1 MQDPLF
7 FTTPAY
13 QPLAAEIASLVRGKL
28 EAIEREVF
36 PDGERY
42 QRIMPSVD
50 QRDCVIIGG
59 TDSDASTLD
68 LFDLACGIV
77 TGGAQTV
84 SLVLPYFG
92 YGTMDRDV
100 KAGEIVTAKT
110 RALLFSSVPRA
121 ASGNRIFLFD
131 THAEGLPYYFE
142 GHLRTF
148 HLYGEE
154 ILLPAIRALGGENF
168 VLGTVDAGRAK
179 WVAHFADKLGVD
191 TAIVLKRR
199 LSGRHTEIN
208 GLSAPV
214 AGRPVIIY
222 DDMIRSGGSLLSA
235 AEAYLK
241 EGATYIGVVASHGIF
256 AEEAAQKI
264 LDSGLIRQIVVTNS
278 HPRAQAIAAQF
289 PLIQIIS
296 CAPVLAHPFLP
307 GV

>member
-1 MQDPLF
+1 MQGPLF

-13 QPLAAEIASLVRGKL
+13 QPLATEIAHLAHSELSVV
-28 EAIEREVF
+28 EREVF

-50 QRDCVIIGG
+50 RRDCVIIGG
-59 TDSDASTLD
+59 TDTDGSTLD

-77 TGGAQTV
+77 SGGAQTV

-100 KAGEIVTAKT
+100 KPGEIVTAKT
-110 RALLFSSVPRA
+110 RALLLSSVPRA

-154 ILLPAIRALGGENF
+154 ILLPAIAALGGENF

-179 WVAHFADKLGVD
+179 WVGHFADKLGVD
-191 TAIVLKRR
+191 TAIILKRR
-199 LSGRHTEIN
+199 LSGRHTEID

-235 AEAYLK
+235 ATAYLK
-241 EGATYIGVVASHGIF
+241 EGATYVGVVASHGIF

-264 LDSGLIRQIVVTNS
+264 LASGLIRQIVVTDS
-278 HPRAQAIAAQF
+278 HPRARTIAAQF
-289 PLIQIIS
+289 PFIGIIS
-296 CAPVLAHPFLP
+296 CAPILAQPFLR
-307 GV
+307 